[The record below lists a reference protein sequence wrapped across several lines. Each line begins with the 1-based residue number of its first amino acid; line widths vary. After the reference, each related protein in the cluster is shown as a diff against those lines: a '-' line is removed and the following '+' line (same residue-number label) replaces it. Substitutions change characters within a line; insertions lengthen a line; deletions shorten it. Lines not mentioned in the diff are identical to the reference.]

1 METVGLRQSQNLDKS
16 EQLLETVEELLSKVE
31 KEAKKLKTGLETVKE
46 DKKQSLKREQMLL
59 EEKNKI
65 LSELERSKEEEE
77 KSQIA
82 LQILASAP
90 HQASSEASEL
100 KEKLLSLGGQDYETH
115 VEDLKLVIKSTN
127 EKTLYKVE
135 QTKKQL
141 ESSMVDRG
149 MREAGLVNHMKKFA
163 EEVSS
168 MVKEMNRLDVEDEVI
183 YLQETLREARA
194 ESLKLNAIML
204 DKETEFQS
212 VIHENDLL
220 RVKQDDFLNNIKEL
234 EEALAKKHT
243 KEDDGE
249 LSELTRL

>member
-1 METVGLRQSQNLDKS
+1 MVGPFGKVKNLEKS
-16 EQLLETVEELLSKVE
+16 EQLLETAEELLSKVE
-31 KEAKKLKTGLETVKE
+31 KEAKKLKTGPETIKE

-65 LSELERSKEEEE
+65 LTELERSKEEEE
-77 KSQIA
+77 KCQIA
-82 LQILASAP
+82 LQSLASAL

-127 EKTLYKVE
+127 EKTLYEVE

-141 ESSMVDRG
+141 ESSLVDWE

-168 MVKEMNRLDVEDEVI
+168 MG
-183 YLQETLREARA
+183 
-194 ESLKLNAIML
+194 
-204 DKETEFQS
+204 
-212 VIHENDLL
+212 
-220 RVKQDDFLNNIKEL
+220 
-234 EEALAKKHT
+234 KK
-243 KEDDGE
+243 
-249 LSELTRL
+249 